1 MALWLA
7 DKPADEP
14 VWPGKWAKGRH
25 GAEMI
30 RIDQTAADVEY
41 EDDRGRVADFHA
53 LRHTFISNLARAG
66 VHPRNAQALA
76 RHSTIDLTMNV
87 YTHVSVKDLAKDV
100 EGLPAVGRTTVPAP
114 ALSEPSAADSPAIP
128 QDLAALL
135 GRWES
140 LPENIRNA
148 ISTLAGA

>member
-1 MALWLA
+1 LAVWLK
-7 DKPADEP
+7 DKPADRP

-53 LRHTFISNLARAG
+53 LRHTFIFSLRHRLRPDKPTSPA
-66 VHPRNAQALA
+66 PRNAQALA

-100 EGLPAVGRTTVPAP
+100 ENLPPIGRGTVPAP
-114 ALSEPSAADSPAIP
+114 KPTTRCRRTSAVLSVRWLGHDS
-128 QDLAALL
+128 L
-135 GRWES
+135 GEH
-140 LPENIRNA
+140 A
-148 ISTLAGA
+148 VM